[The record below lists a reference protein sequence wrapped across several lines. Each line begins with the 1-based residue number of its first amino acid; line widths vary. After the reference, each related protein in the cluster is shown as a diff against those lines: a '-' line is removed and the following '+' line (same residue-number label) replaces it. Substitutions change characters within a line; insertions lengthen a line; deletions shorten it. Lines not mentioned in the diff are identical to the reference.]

1 MPVYK
6 NFYLLKNG
14 KYLPSMNSFSLIEN
28 AEYEKNEILKWPAQ
42 FTIMTATISID
53 RGEVQSIVTE
63 IDNDHAMIN
72 SIDTALD
79 GEIPW

>member
-28 AEYEKNEILKWPAQ
+28 AEYERKEILGCPQQ
-42 FTIMTATISID
+42 FTIQSQTIAIERRD
-53 RGEVQSIVTE
+53 IESIVIE
-63 IDNDHAMIN
+63 IDNDHAMRN